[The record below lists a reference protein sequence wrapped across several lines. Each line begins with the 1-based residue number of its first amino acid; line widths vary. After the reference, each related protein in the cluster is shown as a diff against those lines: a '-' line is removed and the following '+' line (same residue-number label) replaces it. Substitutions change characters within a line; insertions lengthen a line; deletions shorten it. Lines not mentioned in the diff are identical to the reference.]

1 MTIQLRRLAPRE
13 FSLIAPQ
20 LVDIYLTAMDYPRD
34 MFDRRLHGWRVDSLQ
49 PGFTAVIAESEAGPV
64 GVAYGFLGHSD
75 TWWDKQ
81 LQRGFALAGGPTAEQ
96 VAMLRNYFELAEIH
110 VHPSMQGKGLGRHL
124 LDALAWNLPA
134 SNILLSTP
142 EVPGEA
148 NGAFGLYRS
157 AGFFDVLRNYYYPGD
172 PRPFAILGARLP
184 LSPGK
189 V

>member
-1 MTIQLRRLAPRE
+1 M
-13 FSLIAPQ
+13 
-20 LVDIYLTAMDYPRD
+20 
-34 MFDRRLHGWRVDSLQ
+34 
-49 PGFTAVIAESEAGPV
+49 
-64 GVAYGFLGHSD
+64 GHSD

-96 VAMLRNYFELAEIH
+96 IDLLRDYFELAEIH

-184 LSPGK
+184 LAPR
-189 V
+189 